1 MMDCRLK
8 ADTIAKTVKLL
19 VFMLLKTYSC
29 SLCPSKYCCRREL
42 FENVHWSRQG
52 KPGITHTMVTPSGLI
67 PDQVCTVAETV
78 HTEHPSCL
86 RRAAGSPPEL
96 ESPGKRAGGRG
107 QTMEV
112 GRTHRNCMSKA
123 QDFSQIQT

>member
-42 FENVHWSRQG
+42 FENVHGAGRQSLELPILWSLLQVLFQIKYVLWQKLCTQNTPPALGELLAHLLSWKVQEKEQG
-52 KPGITHTMVTPSGLI
+52 
-67 PDQVCTVAETV
+67 
-78 HTEHPSCL
+78 
-86 RRAAGSPPEL
+86 
-96 ESPGKRAGGRG
+96 GGDR
-107 QTMEV
+107 
-112 GRTHRNCMSKA
+112 
-123 QDFSQIQT
+123 